1 MSVHSKQRNL
11 SFIVLILSLII
22 VTILFGVRAEYS
34 QLVFHLLTALQLCII
49 YFTAW
54 KVGGFAI
61 LQLDINQ
68 KILATSGLLLITSW
82 ALFSFLPG
90 IAPPG
95 MQSHEENQLR
105 YLILFLN
112 AVCIAG
118 GFTCLVKVLY
128 HKDEHFFSTLGL
140 SAIVVATPLYLVWA
154 VFMIEIHR
162 VIPNLETSEIPNWVY
177 AMSDLT
183 DILLFF
189 GGIFTYIA
197 TLLFTLSLRKAN
209 FLSHKFAQ
217 SFIFVSVLA
226 LICLSTRGL
235 AFPDPSIAFTHWYTI
250 PGFIFGIPAI
260 PWIIPTI
267 IGIKLLR
274 IVESN

>member
-1 MSVHSKQRNL
+1 MSEHSKQHNL

-22 VTILFGVRAEYS
+22 VTILFSVRIKYS

-61 LQLDINQ
+61 LQLDIHQ
-68 KILATSGLLLITSW
+68 KLLATSGLLLITSW

-90 IAPPG
+90 VAPPG

-118 GFTCLVKVLY
+118 GFTCLAKTLY
-128 HKDEHFFSTLGL
+128 QKDEQFFSTSGF
-140 SAIVVATPLYLVWA
+140 SAIVVATPMYLVWA

-162 VIPNLETSEIPNWVY
+162 VIPNLDTSEIPNWVY
-177 AMSDLT
+177 AISDLT

-197 TLLFTLSLRKAN
+197 TLFFTLSLREAK

-226 LICLSTRGL
+226 LICLSIRGFS
-235 AFPDPSIAFTHWYTI
+235 FPDPSVAFTNWFTI
-250 PGFIFGIPAI
+250 PGYIFGIPAI

-267 IGIKLLR
+267 IGVKLLR
-274 IVESN
+274 KVKTN